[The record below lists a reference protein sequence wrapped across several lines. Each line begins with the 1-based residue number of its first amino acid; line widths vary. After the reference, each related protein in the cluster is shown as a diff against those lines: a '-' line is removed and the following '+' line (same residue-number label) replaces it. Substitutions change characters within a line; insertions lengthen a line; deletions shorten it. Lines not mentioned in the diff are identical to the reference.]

1 MINIEAAKTILVP
14 TDFTTV
20 GENAL
25 KHANLFAAK
34 TGKSITL
41 LHVIAAESE
50 KEKAMQKL
58 NAIAIANKTSHEI
71 ETFCLTS
78 AGTIFDQ
85 IGTVA
90 DVINAAFVVMGTHGI
105 VGMQKVTGS
114 KALKVITKSH
124 VPFIVIQKSPAHANY
139 NNIVIPISYQRESK
153 QAIFNI
159 LELARVFGA
168 TCHLVYAHSNDE
180 QLEMNIYNNVAYAE
194 SFLDDNNVA
203 HISRSL
209 GSNLSNFNDACLS
222 YANDVNADLI
232 TLITEQNITMAEF
245 LMRPAEQFFIA
256 NNLGIPVMCIHP
268 DYKAVQYGS
277 VFAN

>member
-1 MINIEAAKTILVP
+1 MINIELAKTILVP
-14 TDFTTV
+14 TDFTHV
-20 GENAL
+20 GEDAL

-41 LHVIAAESE
+41 LHVIASDSE

-58 NAIAIANKTSHEI
+58 NAIATANKTSTEI

-78 AGTIFDQ
+78 VGTIFDQ
-85 IGTVA
+85 IGAVA

-124 VPFIVIQKSPAHANY
+124 VPFIVIQKSPTHPTY
-139 NNIVIPISYQRESK
+139 KNIVIPISYQRESK

-180 QLEMNIYNNVAYAE
+180 QLEMNINNNVLYAE
-194 SFLDDNNVA
+194 SFLSDNNVN
-203 HISRSL
+203 HVSSSL
-209 GSNLSNFNDACLS
+209 GSNLSHFNDACLK
-222 YANDVNADLI
+222 YANEVNADLV

-256 NNLGIPVMCIHP
+256 NDLAIPVMCIHP

>member
-1 MINIEAAKTILVP
+1 MINIELAKTILVP
-14 TDFTTV
+14 TDFTHV
-20 GENAL
+20 GDSAI
-25 KHANLFAAK
+25 KHANLFAEK

-41 LHVIAAESE
+41 LHVIASESE
-50 KEKAMQKL
+50 AKKVNEKLSQVAV
-58 NAIAIANKTSHEI
+58 ANKAATGISTLYMTSV
-71 ETFCLTS
+71 
-78 AGTIFDQ
+78 GTIFDQ
-85 IGTVA
+85 IGAVA

-105 VGMQKVTGS
+105 IGMQKVTGS

-124 VPFIVIQKSPAHANY
+124 VPFIVVQKAPVHEHY
-139 NNIVIPISYQRESK
+139 KNIVIPISYQRESK
-153 QAIFNI
+153 QALFNI

-180 QLEMNIYNNVAYAE
+180 QLEMNITNNVAYAE
-194 SFLDDNNVA
+194 SFLSDNN
-203 HISRSL
+203 ISHKSSSL
-209 GSNLSNFNDACLS
+209 EGNLSHFNDACLQ
-222 YANDVNADLI
+222 YAKDINADLV

-256 NNLGIPVMCIHP
+256 NELGIPVMCIHP